1 MDWRVAK
8 KWEELSLFLF
18 MSWREEV
25 KRKIITWLSYHLGD
39 PIRESR
45 HCLVWLKLAR
55 NMVDHQFNS
64 LLLLFQTRKLIYSL
78 STWWCRAERCYLYWY
93 HVDRQHWLLEREI
106 SLVKTQHFGV
116 FFSNQNVK
124 ETCVISQTNRNQKK
138 ILHQFLQP
146 PDRESFKVK
155 HKTHGRWCRE
165 RERERSKHHLTW

>member
-1 MDWRVAK
+1 MAGPLPRTCPHDSMKKQEVYQEYVLRCVSFNKQKTVRKYSPKANLTRIKKTTCGMSWSLMDWRVAK

-106 SLVKTQHFGV
+106 SSKNATLWS
-116 FFSNQNVK
+116 FF
-124 ETCVISQTNRNQKK
+124 
-138 ILHQFLQP
+138 F
-146 PDRESFKVK
+146 
-155 HKTHGRWCRE
+155 
-165 RERERSKHHLTW
+165 

>member
-1 MDWRVAK
+1 MIINGLKSCK
-8 KWEELSLFLF
+8 KMRRTQFVSVYVLERRSKE
-18 MSWREEV
+18 
-25 KRKIITWLSYHLGD
+25 KDNTWLSYHLGD

-93 HVDRQHWLLEREI
+93 LVDRQHWLLEREI
-106 SLVKTQHFGV
+106 SSKNATLWS
-116 FFSNQNVK
+116 FFFNQNVK

-165 RERERSKHHLTW
+165 RERSKHLLTW